1 MQGDQAVAEEDV
13 KRHQGEEEEG
23 AEKHEDNA
31 RGDEEVKDGDEVLVR
46 VRYRGETRL
55 LRPRGGKLELDS
67 LQHGDHKLKNKD
79 NQQNDLLPVNDP
91 SIQ

>member
-1 MQGDQAVAEEDV
+1 MQGDQAVVEEGG

-23 AEKHEDNA
+23 AEKHEDA
-31 RGDEEVKDGDEVLVR
+31 HGDEEVDDGDEVLVR

-67 LQHGDHKLKNKD
+67 LQLGDHKLKNKD
-79 NQQNDLLPVNDP
+79 NQQNDLLAANDP
-91 SIQ
+91 TIQ

>member
-1 MQGDQAVAEEDV
+1 MQGDQAVAEKGV

-31 RGDEEVKDGDEVLVR
+31 HGDDGDGDEVLVR

-67 LQHGDHKLKNKD
+67 LQLADHKLKNKD
-79 NQQNDLLPVNDP
+79 NQQNDLLPVNDLT
-91 SIQ
+91 IQ

>member
-1 MQGDQAVAEEDV
+1 MQGDQALVEEGG

-23 AEKHEDNA
+23 AYKHEDA
-31 RGDEEVKDGDEVLVR
+31 HGDEEVNDGDEVLVR

-67 LQHGDHKLKNKD
+67 LQLGNHKLKNED
-79 NQQNDLLPVNDP
+79 NQQNDLLPGNDP
-91 SIQ
+91 TIQ